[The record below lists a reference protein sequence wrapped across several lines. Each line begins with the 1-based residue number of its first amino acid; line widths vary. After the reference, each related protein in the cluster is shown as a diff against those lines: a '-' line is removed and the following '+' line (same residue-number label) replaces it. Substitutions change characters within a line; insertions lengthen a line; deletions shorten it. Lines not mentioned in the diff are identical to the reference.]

1 MSALVVAVDAMG
13 GDYGPRC
20 TVPAC
25 LDSLKKNPALH
36 IHLVGQQEAIEQELL
51 LYPKADTSRLT
62 LHFANESIAMD
73 AVPSA
78 VLRHHA
84 DTSMGVALELVNSGR
99 AQAVVSAGNTGA
111 LMGLSK
117 LILKMIP
124 GIVRP
129 AIMTAIPTRTG
140 KSHLL
145 DLGANVN
152 CTAEHLYQFA
162 LLGALTTEASGLRRP
177 KVALLNV
184 GREQIKGNSQVKE
197 AHELLK
203 GLSSINY
210 IGYIEGDDIFAGVA
224 DVVVCD
230 GFVGNILLK
239 ATEGLAQMIGGR
251 IRQELGRGIRAGL
264 LAWLAAPVWRALQK
278 DLAPERYNG
287 AGMLGLN
294 GIVIKSHGGAKREAF
309 QYAIKAAVQA
319 IEEDLPSYLQ
329 QHLHPLLEKC
339 DGEKAACIE

>member
-25 LDSLKKNPALH
+25 IDSLKKNPALH
-36 IHLVGQQEAIEQELL
+36 IYLVGQQEALEKELA
-51 LYPKADTSRLT
+51 LYPKADISRLT
-62 LHFANESIAMD
+62 LQLATESIAMD

-78 VLRHHA
+78 VLRNHA
-84 DTSMGVALELVNSGR
+84 ETSMGVALELVRSGI
-99 AQAVVSAGNTGA
+99 AGACVSAGNTGA
-111 LMGLSK
+111 LMGISK
-117 LILKMIP
+117 TVLKMIP
-124 GIVRP
+124 GIARP

-140 KSHLL
+140 KAHLL

-152 CTAEHLYQFA
+152 SSAEHLYQFA
-162 LLGALTTEASGLRRP
+162 LLGALTTEASGMRRP
-177 KVALLNV
+177 TVALLNV
-184 GREQIKGNSQVKE
+184 GREQIKGNPQVKE
-197 AHELLK
+197 AHDLLK
-203 GLSSINY
+203 DLSAINY
-210 IGYIEGDDIFAGVA
+210 IGYIEGDDVFAGAA

-251 IRQELGRGIRAGL
+251 IRQELGRGLRAGL
-264 LAWLAAPVWRALQK
+264 LAWLAAPVWRALEK

-287 AGMLGLN
+287 ACMLGLN
-294 GIVIKSHGGAKREAF
+294 GIVIKSHGGAKRDAF

-339 DGEKAACIE
+339 DGEKGAGIE